1 MIQEP
6 SSRIENT
13 AERAGTEDGGAEPSG
28 GLSIRAMNVLK
39 ELAVELLDEVP
50 PKLGWTPPGDLLR
63 LLTARHLATA
73 RNCGRQ
79 TMREII
85 DWAASRGISIP
96 APHHIGKSLSEVW
109 GDLVERA
116 SAGHLTKSEIT
127 EALEK
132 SIRRRS
138 PRIPV
143 AFQIVLL
150 KILSSS
156 YDRWPQP

>member
-1 MIQEP
+1 MVEE
-6 SSRIENT
+6 SSSHVGGSE
-13 AERAGTEDGGAEPSG
+13 ERAAAESGAAPPPCN
-28 GLSIRAMNVLK
+28 LSIRAINVLK
-39 ELAVELLDEVP
+39 ELSAELLDEVP
-50 PKLGWTPPGDLLR
+50 PKCGWTPPDDLLR
-63 LLTARHLATA
+63 RLTARHLVTA
-73 RNCGRQ
+73 RSCGRQ

-85 DWAASRGISIP
+85 DWAETRGVSIP
-96 APHHIGKSLSEVW
+96 SPHHTGKSLSEVW

-116 SAGHLTKSEIT
+116 SAGHLSKSEIT

-156 YDRWPQP
+156 YDHWPQP

>member
-6 SSRIENT
+6 ASRAANT
-13 AERAGTEDGGAEPSG
+13 AERAVTEDGGAGPSS
-28 GLSIRAMNVLK
+28 GLSIRAVNVLK

-50 PKLGWTPPGDLLR
+50 PKMGWTPPDDLLR

-85 DWAASRGISIP
+85 DWAATRGISIP
-96 APHHIGKSLSEVW
+96 APHHTGKSLSEVW
-109 GDLVERA
+109 GDLVDRA

-156 YDRWPQP
+156 YDHWPQP

>member
-1 MIQEP
+1 MVEEP
-6 SSRIENT
+6 PHRVGNSGQRAA
-13 AERAGTEDGGAEPSG
+13 AEGDAAAQPCDLG
-28 GLSIRAMNVLK
+28 IRAINVLK
-39 ELAVELLDEVP
+39 ELAVELTGQVP
-50 PKLGWTPPGDLLR
+50 PKFGWVPPDDLLR
-63 LLTARHLATA
+63 RLTASHLATA

-79 TMREII
+79 TMREIV

-96 APHHIGKSLSEVW
+96 SPHHTGKSLSEVW
-109 GDLVERA
+109 GDLVARA

-127 EALEK
+127 EALER

-156 YDRWPQP
+156 YDHWPQP

>member
-6 SSRIENT
+6 SSRTANT
-13 AERAGTEDGGAEPSG
+13 AEHAAAGDGGAEPSG
-28 GLSIRAMNVLK
+28 GLSIRAVNVLK
-39 ELAVELLDEVP
+39 ELSVELLDEVP
-50 PKLGWTPPGDLLR
+50 PKMGWTPPDDLLR

-85 DWAASRGISIP
+85 DWAAARGIAIP
-96 APHHIGKSLSEVW
+96 APHHTGKSLSEVW
-109 GDLVERA
+109 GDLVARA

-156 YDRWPQP
+156 YDHWPQP

>member
-1 MIQEP
+1 MVEEP
-6 SSRIENT
+6 PGQVGSSE
-13 AERAGTEDGGAEPSG
+13 AKAAASSCD
-28 GLSIRAMNVLK
+28 LSIRAVNVLK
-39 ELAVELLDEVP
+39 ELSVELLDQVP
-50 PKLGWTPPGDLLR
+50 SKIGWTPSDDLLR
-63 LLTARHLATA
+63 LLTASHLATA

-79 TMREII
+79 TMREIVE
-85 DWAASRGISIP
+85 WAETRGISIP
-96 APHHIGKSLSEVW
+96 SPHHTGKSLSEIW
-109 GDLVERA
+109 GGLVARA
-116 SAGHLTKSEIT
+116 SAGDLTKSEIT

-156 YDRWPQP
+156 YDHWPQP

>member
-6 SSRIENT
+6 SSRSADNAEHTVT
-13 AERAGTEDGGAEPSG
+13 AEGGAEPSG

-39 ELAVELLDEVP
+39 ELSVELTDDVP
-50 PKLGWTPPGDLLR
+50 PKVGWTPPDDLLR

-85 DWAASRGISIP
+85 DWAVSRGISIP
-96 APHHIGKSLSEVW
+96 APHHTGKSLSEVW
-109 GDLVERA
+109 GGLVERA

-156 YDRWPQP
+156 YDHWPQP

>member
-6 SSRIENT
+6 SSRTANT
-13 AERAGTEDGGAEPSG
+13 AERVVAGDDGAEPSS
-28 GLSIRAMNVLK
+28 GLSIRALNVLK
-39 ELAVELLDEVP
+39 ELSVELLDEVP
-50 PKLGWTPPGDLLR
+50 PKLGWTPPDDLLR
-63 LLTARHLATA
+63 LLSARHLATA

-96 APHHIGKSLSEVW
+96 APHHTGKSLSEVW
-109 GDLVERA
+109 GGLVERA
-116 SAGHLTKSEIT
+116 SAGRLTKSEIT

-132 SIRRRS
+132 SIRRKS

-156 YDRWPQP
+156 YDHWPQP

>member
-6 SSRIENT
+6 SNRAGNA
-13 AERAGTEDGGAEPSG
+13 AEHAGTEDGGAEPSS

-39 ELAVELLDEVP
+39 ELSVELTDELP
-50 PKLGWTPPGDLLR
+50 PKLDWTPSDDLLR

-85 DWAASRGISIP
+85 DWAASRGILIP
-96 APHHIGKSLSEVW
+96 APHHTGKSLSEVW
-109 GDLVERA
+109 GSLVERA
-116 SAGHLTKSEIT
+116 SAGDLTKSEIT

-156 YDRWPQP
+156 YDHWPQP

>member
-6 SSRIENT
+6 AAHIDSPVDD
-13 AERAGTEDGGAEPSG
+13 AAADGSVAPQPG
-28 GLSIRAMNVLK
+28 GLSVRAMNVLK

-50 PKLGWTPPGDLLR
+50 PKIGWTPPDELLR
-63 LLTARHLATA
+63 RLTARHLATA
-73 RNCGRQ
+73 RNCGQQ
-79 TMREII
+79 TTREII
-85 DWAASRGISIP
+85 DWAEARGISIHE
-96 APHHIGKSLSEVW
+96 PHHAGKSLSQVW
-109 GDLVERA
+109 GGLIERA
-116 SAGHLTKSEIT
+116 SAGRLTRSEIV

-132 SIRRRS
+132 SIRRKS

-156 YDRWPQP
+156 YDQWPSP

>member
-1 MIQEP
+1 MIHEP
-6 SSRIENT
+6 SSRTGNPG
-13 AERAGTEDGGAEPSG
+13 ERAVTEDGGAEQSS
-28 GLSIRAMNVLK
+28 GLSIRAINVLK
-39 ELAVELLDEVP
+39 ELSAELLDEVP
-50 PKLGWTPPGDLLR
+50 PKLGWTPPDDLLR

-73 RNCGRQ
+73 RNCGQQ

-85 DWAASRGISIP
+85 DWAETRGISIP
-96 APHHIGKSLSEVW
+96 APHHTGKSLSEVW

-156 YDRWPQP
+156 YDHWPQP